1 MKTMNKVLEL
11 ATRISYR
18 SHRVVRKPLMIT
30 PKRNMAL
37 LAFDK
42 GKNLLT
48 SSVPMDVR
56 FIFPEEKAELVVDGV
71 TKVMAAGR
79 MAHVGAGHVYSLHA
93 PERFKVL
100 MTAESTFYRELPLHT
115 LISKAVRRLS
125 CQATDFYNSLASRFS
140 WNRTDLMYRR
150 ASW

>member
-71 TKVMAAGR
+71 KLLNGYCEFVNLPVEEQGAECVVTTCATVDAPLDDAVAEEHG
-79 MAHVGAGHVYSLHA
+79 AHACAVGAQ
-93 PERFKVL
+93 
-100 MTAESTFYRELPLHT
+100 
-115 LISKAVRRLS
+115 S
-125 CQATDFYNSLASRFS
+125 C
-140 WNRTDLMYRR
+140 R
-150 ASW
+150 AAR